1 MPGRCNAAHWCQS
14 VLHVLGVEGSAI
26 SDQNLFLSL
35 PSNIW
40 VSRTALQVNIN
51 SGGGAGT

>member
-1 MPGRCNAAHWCQS
+1 MLLIGVNLSCIS
-14 VLHVLGVEGSAI
+14 VVGVEGSAI

-35 PSNIW
+35 PTNIW